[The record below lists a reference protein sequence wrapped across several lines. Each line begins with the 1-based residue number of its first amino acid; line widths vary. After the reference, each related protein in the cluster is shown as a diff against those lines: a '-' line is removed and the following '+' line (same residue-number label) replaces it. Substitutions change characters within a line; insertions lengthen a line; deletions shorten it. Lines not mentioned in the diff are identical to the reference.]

1 MVKIIDADQT
11 EDFVP
16 EEARRFDDDGTAHRM
31 ADEHDLFKCEGFDYG
46 GDIGAEGGY
55 RPGVAVPAGLAV
67 AGQVDGDGLVLRRE
81 DGQLLVPVVAVT
93 APAVGLVVQGDAVGG
108 SGSSHGGNMRRGIGR
123 RNVFLPQDRRISGH
137 HYSRS
142 PAVFPV

>member
-55 RPGVAVPAGLAV
+55 RPGLAVPAGLAV

-93 APAVGLVVQGDAVGG
+93 APAVDEDQGGRAVAVGLVVQGDAVGG

-123 RNVFLPQDRRISGH
+123 RNVFLPKT
-137 HYSRS
+137 
-142 PAVFPV
+142 AA